1 MFEKIKKWFCKNGNE
16 TIWEPVERDSERKR
30 WDTEEIKRYREK
42 AKLYQ
47 DARYMVKFWFREL
60 KNWDIEPIVKVWN
73 NIYWFSFYHS
83 AALDYDDHIK
93 FYSSIDDTTEE
104 YLEVINRFVFYVIF
118 DEKEADKELINI
130 IKSLPNRIRWFYQLF
145 YNIMWVKNS
154 YNWYSY
160 FEYKSIEDWLED
172 LNKLWDWFIDYQSN
186 YRNNCAL
193 ENENENKWMETKRV
207 VFSWDRR
214 EDIEELV
221 DRNIELILS

>member
-1 MFEKIKKWFCKNGNE
+1 MFEKIKKWFHKNENK
-16 TIWEPVERDSERKR
+16 TVWEPVERDSERKR

-47 DARYMVKFWFREL
+47 DAKYMVKFWFREL
-60 KNWDIEPIVKVWN
+60 KNWDIEPIIKVWN

-93 FYSSIDDTTEE
+93 FYSPIDDTTKE

-118 DEKEADKELINI
+118 DEKEADKKLIDI
-130 IKSLPNRIRWFYQLF
+130 IKSFPNKISRFYQLF

-160 FEYKSIEDWLED
+160 FEYKTIEDWLED
-172 LNKLWDWFIDYQSN
+172 LNKLWDWFIEYQSN
-186 YRNNCAL
+186 YWNNCAL
-193 ENENENKWMETKRV
+193 EHENENKWIQTNRV
-207 VFSWDRR
+207 VFS
-214 EDIEELV
+214 
-221 DRNIELILS
+221 